1 METMARFFDY
11 INNLLGVTT
20 PMELVFHP
28 VFIGICVAALIYSIV
43 KQWKFFSLGIT
54 GLMGGAAT
62 YYYLFPKEGSD
73 LGELIT
79 FVAAVLGLALVL
91 IYLGFVRE

>member
-1 METMARFFDY
+1 M
-11 INNLLGVTT
+11 
-20 PMELVFHP
+20 
-28 VFIGICVAALIYSIV
+28 S
-43 KQWKFFSLGIT
+43 IT

-62 YYYLFPKEGSD
+62 YHYLFPKNTGD

-79 FVAAVLGLALVL
+79 FIAAVLGLALIL